1 MLFEYRALQKDVIL
15 KGEFEGPN
23 ANAIALYLKSQ
34 NLIPIEIKAKSQA
47 FSRLFNNFFDHL
59 TQNDIT
65 NFTRQLSLM
74 LNAGLTLID
83 ALSIIKKQTN
93 KQSYTR
99 LINEIIQQVSSG
111 KNFSK
116 TLEKHPKFF
125 SPLYVALVRAG
136 EASGKLDIIL
146 DKVSDNLDKQ
156 REFRGKVKNA
166 LIYPVIVIIAGI
178 SMIFILLTFVVPNLL
193 TMVAQ
198 FNTELPLTTRILIGV
213 SNFFASYWYII
224 IGLVIISSQG
234 IKKFLKSPRGS
245 IIVDTLLLKIPKVKD
260 VIMMSNLVDATRTFS
275 ILIGSGVPILESLE
289 ITEHA
294 TSSRLFQNALKNV
307 YRSVERGV
315 SLGDAMASETIFP
328 QTLIQMTIVGE
339 HTGKLEETLGKI
351 AHFYQLETES
361 VMKGLITLI
370 EPAIL
375 VVLGIAVSFIIFSII
390 TPIFSLTNSIK

>member
-234 IKKFLKSPRGS
+234 IKKYLKSPRGS

>member
-339 HTGKLEETLGKI
+339 HTGKLEETLAKI